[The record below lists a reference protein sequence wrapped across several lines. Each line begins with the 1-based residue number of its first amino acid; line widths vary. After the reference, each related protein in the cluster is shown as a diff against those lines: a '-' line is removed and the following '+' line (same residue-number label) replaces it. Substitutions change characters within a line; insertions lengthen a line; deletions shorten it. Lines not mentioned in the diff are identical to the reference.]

1 MVDDLC
7 QRKLKDIADFEWQ
20 RYIRPYLTDN
30 DETPPPDGEVGVA
43 PEETR
48 DIVMRCLDQEV
59 AYGYEYT
66 GCNSLP
72 VFTPRSDNYII
83 TITQVSSSVGHFHGT
98 KFWKCVGFQYN
109 EGGADL
115 PLKFVQIYDS
125 QNIFHPLIDSTY
137 ICTLTLL
144 RSPLSCIGPL
154 LTPL

>member
-48 DIVMRCLDQEV
+48 YLVMRCLDQEV

-83 TITQVSSSVGHFHGT
+83 TITQVSSILSLLWVIFMGQNFVS
-98 KFWKCVGFQYN
+98 WKCMGIQYN
-109 EGGADL
+109 EGDAYL
-115 PLKFVQIYDS
+115 PLNCPQIYNS
-125 QNIFHPLIDSTY
+125 PID
-137 ICTLTLL
+137 
-144 RSPLSCIGPL
+144 R
-154 LTPL
+154 